1 MGGVVGETHMA
12 ATATQIEP
20 SGLNEGQRN
29 SEALK
34 VALASLVGSTIEWY
48 DFFLYGTASALVFG
62 DLFFPTFS
70 PLVGTL
76 LSFST
81 MAVGYI
87 ARPLGAIIMG
97 HFGDKLGRKT
107 MLVSSLVIMGVA
119 TTIIGLLPSFNTIG
133 IAAPVILVM
142 ARLLQGFAVG
152 GEVGGA
158 ITMAVEHA
166 PDRRRGLYG
175 GFPQLGVASGL
186 VLANLIFLASN
197 AFLSADQF
205 KSFGWRIPFL
215 VSVILVLVGVYV
227 RLRVSE
233 SPIFNFMK
241 RAGEEIKIPL
251 VTLFGRAW
259 KQILIVALSTLFTN
273 VMGFIGLIFMLRYA
287 TTTLGFTRST
297 ILTFTIIANLIEIP
311 ATLYF
316 ADLSDRVGRRTIYL
330 WALAFAI
337 VWGAVFFPL
346 VNTAIPAVVFTAIL
360 VARLCIAAIFGPQAA
375 LFSELFDTNI
385 RYSGISVGY
394 SISSIMGAQ
403 TPAIAA
409 LLVAAT
415 GGTVILSGYI
425 AAAAVISFITALF
438 LWETYKVDLQAK
450 LD

>member
-1 MGGVVGETHMA
+1 MA
-12 ATATQIEP
+12 ATATQTEP
-20 SGLNEGQRN
+20 SGLKEGQRN

-233 SPIFNFMK
+233 SPIFKFMK

-394 SISSIMGAQ
+394 SISSIIGAQ

-425 AAAAVISFITALF
+425 AAAALISFVTALF

>member
-1 MGGVVGETHMA
+1 MA

-425 AAAAVISFITALF
+425 AAAALISFVTALF

>member
-1 MGGVVGETHMA
+1 MA
-12 ATATQIEP
+12 ATATQVEP

-186 VLANLIFLASN
+186 VLANLVFLASN

-233 SPIFNFMK
+233 SPIFKFMK

-259 KQILIVALSTLFTN
+259 KQILIVAFSTLFTN

-297 ILTFTIIANLIEIP
+297 ILTFTIIANVIEIP

-346 VNTAIPAVVFTAIL
+346 VNTAIPAVVFAAIL

-394 SISSIMGAQ
+394 SISSIIGAQ

-425 AAAAVISFITALF
+425 AAAALISFVTALF

>member
-1 MGGVVGETHMA
+1 MA

-233 SPIFNFMK
+233 SPIFKFMK

-375 LFSELFDTNI
+375 LFSELFDTDI

>member
-1 MGGVVGETHMA
+1 MA

-20 SGLNEGQRN
+20 SGLKEGQRN

-215 VSVILVLVGVYV
+215 VSIILVLVGVYV

-233 SPIFNFMK
+233 SPIFKFMK

-259 KQILIVALSTLFTN
+259 KQILIVAFSTLFTN

-297 ILTFTIIANLIEIP
+297 ILTFTIIANVIEIP

-337 VWGAVFFPL
+337 IWGAVFFPL
-346 VNTAIPAVVFTAIL
+346 VNTAIPAVVFAAIL
-360 VARLCIAAIFGPQAA
+360 IARLCIAAIFGPQAA

>member
-1 MGGVVGETHMA
+1 MA

-20 SGLNEGQRN
+20 SGLKEGQRN

-233 SPIFNFMK
+233 SPIFKFMK

-346 VNTAIPAVVFTAIL
+346 VNTAIPAVVFAAIL

-394 SISSIMGAQ
+394 SISSI
-403 TPAIAA
+403 I
-409 LLVAAT
+409 
-415 GGTVILSGYI
+415 
-425 AAAAVISFITALF
+425 
-438 LWETYKVDLQAK
+438 
-450 LD
+450 

>member
-1 MGGVVGETHMA
+1 MA
-12 ATATQIEP
+12 APAANTNTSELTEA
-20 SGLNEGQRN
+20 QRN
-29 SEALK
+29 SEALR

-62 DLFFPTFS
+62 ELFFPTFS
-70 PLVGTL
+70 TVSATL

-87 ARPLGAIIMG
+87 ARPLGAIVMG
-97 HFGDKLGRKT
+97 HFGDKLGRKV
-107 MLVSSLVIMGVA
+107 MLVSSLVMMGIA
-119 TTIIGLLPSFNTIG
+119 TTIIGILPSFNAIG
-133 IAAPVILVM
+133 IAAPLILVL

-166 PDRRRGLYG
+166 PERRRGLFG

-186 VLANLIFLASN
+186 VLANLIFLAST
-197 AFLSADQF
+197 AWLTPEQF
-205 KSFGWRIPFL
+205 KAFGWRIPFL
-215 VSVILVLVGVYV
+215 FSIILVLVGVYV

-233 SPIFNFMK
+233 SPIFAFMK
-241 RAGEEIKIPL
+241 RAGEEIKLPL
-251 VTLFGRAW
+251 VRLFERAW
-259 KQILIVALSTLFTN
+259 KQILIVALTTLFTN

-287 TTTLGFTRST
+287 TTSLGVTRST
-297 ILTFTIIANLIEIP
+297 ILTFTIVANLIEIP

-316 ADLSDRVGRRTIYL
+316 AHLSDRLGRRTVYL
-330 WALAFAI
+330 WALAFGV
-337 VWGAVFFPL
+337 VWGAAFFPL
-346 VNTAIPAVVFTAIL
+346 ANTAIPALIFIAIL

-394 SISSIMGAQ
+394 SISSIIGAQ
-403 TPAIAA
+403 TPAIAVW
-409 LLVAAT
+409 LVAAT
-415 GGTVILSGYI
+415 GGTLVLSGYI
-425 AAAAVISFITALF
+425 AAAALISFVTALF

-450 LD
+450 VD

>member
-1 MGGVVGETHMA
+1 M
-12 ATATQIEP
+12 
-20 SGLNEGQRN
+20 
-29 SEALK
+29 
-34 VALASLVGSTIEWY
+34 
-48 DFFLYGTASALVFG
+48 
-62 DLFFPTFS
+62 
-70 PLVGTL
+70 
-76 LSFST
+76 
-81 MAVGYI
+81 
-87 ARPLGAIIMG
+87 
-97 HFGDKLGRKT
+97 
-107 MLVSSLVIMGVA
+107 
-119 TTIIGLLPSFNTIG
+119 
-133 IAAPVILVM
+133 
-142 ARLLQGFAVG
+142 
-152 GEVGGA
+152 
-158 ITMAVEHA
+158 
-166 PDRRRGLYG
+166 
-175 GFPQLGVASGL
+175 
-186 VLANLIFLASN
+186 
-197 AFLSADQF
+197 
-205 KSFGWRIPFL
+205 
-215 VSVILVLVGVYV
+215 
-227 RLRVSE
+227 SE
-233 SPIFNFMK
+233 SPIFKFMK

-346 VNTAIPAVVFTAIL
+346 VNTAIPAVVFAAIL

-394 SISSIMGAQ
+394 SISSIIGAQ

-415 GGTVILSGYI
+415 GGTSDPVGIYCGRRRDLVRHCVVPLG
-425 AAAAVISFITALF
+425 
-438 LWETYKVDLQAK
+438 DLQSGPAGQAG
-450 LD
+450 LTSRAGPAHDREALREFAWTTEAGGWPSTCCLNPTGSVRTC

>member
-1 MGGVVGETHMA
+1 M
-12 ATATQIEP
+12 
-20 SGLNEGQRN
+20 
-29 SEALK
+29 
-34 VALASLVGSTIEWY
+34 
-48 DFFLYGTASALVFG
+48 
-62 DLFFPTFS
+62 
-70 PLVGTL
+70 GTL

-233 SPIFNFMK
+233 SPIFKFMK

-297 ILTFTIIANLIEIP
+297 ILTFTIIANVIEIP

-346 VNTAIPAVVFTAIL
+346 VNTAIPAVVFAAIL

-375 LFSELFDTNI
+375 LFSELFDINI

-394 SISSIMGAQ
+394 SISSIIGAQ

-425 AAAAVISFITALF
+425 AAAALVSFVTALF

>member
-12 ATATQIEP
+12 ATVTQIEP

-87 ARPLGAIIMG
+87 ARPLGAVIMG

-233 SPIFNFMK
+233 SPIFKFMK

-259 KQILIVALSTLFTN
+259 KQILIVAFSTLFTN

-297 ILTFTIIANLIEIP
+297 ILTFTIIANVIEIP

-346 VNTAIPAVVFTAIL
+346 VNTAIPAVVFAAIL

-394 SISSIMGAQ
+394 SISSIIGAQ

-425 AAAAVISFITALF
+425 AAAALISFVTALF

>member
-1 MGGVVGETHMA
+1 MA

-233 SPIFNFMK
+233 SPIFKFMK

-346 VNTAIPAVVFTAIL
+346 VNTAIPAVVFAAIL

-394 SISSIMGAQ
+394 SISSIIGAQ

>member
-1 MGGVVGETHMA
+1 MA
-12 ATATQIEP
+12 ATATQTEP
-20 SGLNEGQRN
+20 SGLKEGQRN

-233 SPIFNFMK
+233 SPIFKFMK

-346 VNTAIPAVVFTAIL
+346 VNTAIPAVVFAAIL

-394 SISSIMGAQ
+394 SISSIIGAQ

-415 GGTVILSGYI
+415 GGTAILSGYI
-425 AAAAVISFITALF
+425 AAAALISFVTALF

>member
-1 MGGVVGETHMA
+1 MA

-233 SPIFNFMK
+233 SPIFKFMK

-337 VWGAVFFPL
+337 VWGAVFFPM

-375 LFSELFDTNI
+375 LFSELFDTNV

-394 SISSIMGAQ
+394 SISSIIGAQ

>member
-1 MGGVVGETHMA
+1 MA
-12 ATATQIEP
+12 AMVAHGNAPEL
-20 SGLNEGQRN
+20 SEAQRN

-48 DFFLYGTASALVFG
+48 DFFLYGTAAALVFRE
-62 DLFFPTFS
+62 LFFPNFS
-70 PLVGTL
+70 DLSGTL
-76 LSFST
+76 LSFSS
-81 MAVGYI
+81 MAVGFV

-97 HFGDKLGRKT
+97 HLGDKLGRKV
-107 MLVSSLVIMGVA
+107 MLVSSLVMMGVA
-119 TTIIGLLPSFNTIG
+119 TTVIGLLPSFSVIG
-133 IAAPVILVM
+133 VAAPLILVL

-166 PDRRRGLYG
+166 PDRRRGLFG
-175 GFPQLGVASGL
+175 GFPQLGAASGL
-186 VLANLIFLASN
+186 VLANLIFLAAN
-197 AFLSADQF
+197 ASLSTEQF
-205 KSFGWRIPFL
+205 KAFGWRIPFL
-215 VSVILVLVGVYV
+215 FSIILVLVGIYV

-233 SPIFNFMK
+233 SPIFAFMK
-241 RAGEEIKIPL
+241 RAGEEIKVPL
-251 VTLFGRAW
+251 VHLFRTAW
-259 KQILIVALSTLFTN
+259 KQILIVALSTLFIT
-273 VMGFIGLIFMLRYA
+273 VMGFIGLVYMLSYA
-287 TTTLGFTRST
+287 TATLGLTRST

-316 ADLSDRVGRRTIYL
+316 AHLSDRLGRRAIYL
-330 WALAFAI
+330 WALAFGV

-346 VNTAIPAVVFTAIL
+346 VNTAVPAIIFVAIV

-394 SISSIMGAQ
+394 SISSIIGAQ
-403 TPAIAA
+403 TPAIAIW
-409 LLVAAT
+409 LVAKT
-415 GGTVILSGYI
+415 GGTLVLSGYI
-425 AAAAVISFITALF
+425 AVAGLISFVTALF

>member
-1 MGGVVGETHMA
+1 MA

-197 AFLSADQF
+197 AFLRADQF

-215 VSVILVLVGVYV
+215 VSVILVLVGAYV

-233 SPIFNFMK
+233 SPIFKFMK

-297 ILTFTIIANLIEIP
+297 ILAFTIIANLIEIP

-346 VNTAIPAVVFTAIL
+346 VNTAIPAVVFAAIL

-394 SISSIMGAQ
+394 SISSIIGAQ

>member
-1 MGGVVGETHMA
+1 MA

-20 SGLNEGQRN
+20 SGLKEGQRN

-197 AFLSADQF
+197 ALLSADQF

-215 VSVILVLVGVYV
+215 VSIILVLVGVYV

-233 SPIFNFMK
+233 SPIFKFMK

-259 KQILIVALSTLFTN
+259 KQILIVAFSTLFTN

-297 ILTFTIIANLIEIP
+297 ILTFTIIANVIEIP

-337 VWGAVFFPL
+337 IWGAVFFPL
-346 VNTAIPAVVFTAIL
+346 VNTAIPAVVFAAIL
-360 VARLCIAAIFGPQAA
+360 IARLCIAAIFGPQAA

-394 SISSIMGAQ
+394 SISSIIGAQ

-425 AAAAVISFITALF
+425 AAAALISFVTALF